1 MTTRRGY
8 ARRYLTAPGAGGA
21 SLIGILPDMRIL
33 DPGVPDPKSEGSDRL
48 TYQVTFW
55 QRFAEPGQV
64 PPEHGPF
71 LSDVWQMTDTDVKE
85 VIAWA
90 DTQAKPWQTY
100 QIHVAVVDANP
111 AVGLLCLYG
120 INPVPGYGPA

>member
-1 MTTRRGY
+1 VIAT
-8 ARRYLTAPGAGGA
+8 PGFTWGGCPDAGGA
-21 SLIGILPDMRIL
+21 PLIGILPDVRIL
-33 DPGVPDPKSEGSDRL
+33 DPGVPDPKSESSDRL

-90 DTQAKPWQTY
+90 DTKAEPWQTY
-100 QIHVAVVDANP
+100 QVHVAVVDANP

-120 INPVPGYGPA
+120 TNPVPGYGPA